1 MSLEN
6 IYAAVASLNKKIIA
20 EMVQNA
26 IDSGENIETILSQ
39 GLIAPMEDLG
49 RRFSEGTVF
58 VPEMIL
64 GAMTVKTGLDVLK
77 PYLVSSSAKMAGT
90 VVIGTVKGDM
100 HDVGKNIVAMM
111 LEGGGFKVVDIGVDQ
126 TKENFLKAVEE
137 HQADIV
143 GLSSLLSTCMPAM
156 ETTVEYLRTNGNGTK
171 IIVGGAPVSQSFADR
186 IGAHGYGKDGNK
198 AVMLAKTL
206 VNGNTFVC

>member
-6 IYAAVASLNKKIIA
+6 IYSAVVSLNHKKIA
-20 EMVQNA
+20 DLVQNA
-26 IDSGENIETILSQ
+26 IASGEDTEAILNQ
-39 GLIAPMEDLG
+39 GLISAMEDLG
-49 RRFSEGTVF
+49 QRFSEGSVF

-64 GAMTVKTGLDVLK
+64 GAMTVKTGLGVLK
-77 PYLVSSSAKMAGT
+77 PYLISSSAKMAGT

-126 TKENFLKAVEE
+126 PKERFLKAVEE
-137 HQADIV
+137 HHADIV

-156 ETTVEYLRTNGNGTK
+156 EATVKHLRANGNGTK
-171 IIVGGAPVSQSFADR
+171 IIVGGAPVTQAFADR
-186 IGAHGYGKDGNK
+186 VGAHGYGKDGNK
-198 AVMLAKTL
+198 AVVLAKTL
-206 VNGNTFVC
+206 VPRN